1 MENWVEVGGEEDFKE
16 EGLHMRAIG
25 RRQLVVA
32 RLDSRLYAFDALC
45 PHAQGPME
53 RSEIEGAIVTCP
65 LHAWRFNLDNGG
77 NELHGYRGLAT
88 YAVRVKD
95 GRVLVDFPAA

>member
-1 MENWVEVGGEEDFKE
+1 MQNWVEVGEDADFK

-32 RLDSRLYAFDALC
+32 RLNSQLYAFDALC

-65 LHAWRFNLDNGG
+65 LHAWRFDLDSCGK
-77 NELHGYRGLAT
+77 ELHGYRGLTT
-88 YAVRVKD
+88 YAVRVED